1 MPPGIASSSK
11 ISASSKSMLK
21 SLSSQNL
28 SMTQSFFSQTL
39 KPIEHLSM
47 QNNEKNNLNKSQSIN
62 IQHSKLTV

>member
-1 MPPGIASSSK
+1 MPPRIASSSK

-28 SMTQSFFSQTL
+28 SMTQSFFSQNL